1 MGRSSLAL
9 SLLYGVFILGC
20 TGAPEAPEEEVPP
33 VVSTETTAFFVEVS
47 DTEGSWH
54 DFAYL
59 AAVPT
64 SSALGGGVPVVLAT
78 PDLSNLS
85 RATEDLLERLQ
96 PDRRFILNTAP
107 DDSPTETTLIEAADA
122 ADWSRRL
129 IKRFWGS
136 SETLVIASEED
147 YSGALLASSL
157 AALLEAPL
165 LFQGSL
171 SSTELAAIG
180 ESLGAS
186 TMLTVT
192 LNGTAIDYPGA
203 VALEST
209 DDVLDWVQEDGL
221 RLTYIAVTNP
231 NDRLSGRSQKASLF
245 APMYTARRRG
255 LTLPLSLA
263 MPTEV
268 VTASQSHPAATALS
282 TAYERLGYHPDYL
295 AIVGAHDSL
304 PQSRKP
310 SIFDNP
316 IEEHPVSD
324 LPYGDIDS
332 DPFLDIAIGRIV
344 GDTVSELSNLA
355 VRSANYEFL
364 VDGNWEY
371 QAVESGLWGFDELRD
386 IVMNVGFER
395 PEHLSLGEINER
407 DSLEVGAFLHKDH
420 SGCWVL
426 GNGFDLDTATLLAP
440 AVVVSRGCSVAGI
453 DQLDTNSRS
462 IVEHLLGSGAVAFIG
477 ASRNSI
483 AQNTIIEVSMWNHM
497 LAGQSLG
504 NAFKSGIND
513 AVVHWRDEG
522 DSPGL
527 RYSIDIEMLYGDPA
541 LRMFVP
547 EAPRHAPAHALLDG
561 NTVTVSGP
569 EEWNAVQYH
578 PEQLAEWSYEG
589 DLFMYTG
596 AGVSPHTYWAGSYDL
611 EDMYFG
617 VQINLDEPP
626 GSLEQLEPTA
636 EPLGWTGG
644 VYVDEHQDGSV
655 TALWRVRLL
664 DFDAPTGEI
673 TGEALEL
680 LFLLD

>member
-1 MGRSSLAL
+1 MGRLSLAL
-9 SLLYGVFILGC
+9 SLLFGVSVLGC
-20 TGAPEAPEEEVPP
+20 TVVPEAPEAEVPP
-33 VVSTETTAFFVEVS
+33 VVSPETTAFFVEVS

-54 DFAYL
+54 DLAYL
-59 AAVPT
+59 AAGPT
-64 SSALGGGVPVVLAT
+64 SSALGAGVPIVLAT

-96 PDRRFILNTAP
+96 PERRVILNTDP
-107 DDSPTETTLIEAADA
+107 DDDPTETTLIEAANA
-122 ADWSRRL
+122 SDWSRIL
-129 IKRFWGS
+129 IERFWGS
-136 SETLVIASEED
+136 SSTLVIASEED

-171 SSTELAAIG
+171 SSTELSTIG
-180 ESLGAS
+180 ETLGVS
-186 TMLTVT
+186 TVLTVA
-192 LNGTAIDYPGA
+192 LNGTTIDYPGA
-203 VALEST
+203 VTLEST
-209 DDVLDWVQEDGL
+209 DDVLDWFHEDGR
-221 RLTYIAVTNP
+221 RLSYIAVTNP
-231 NDRLSGRSQKASLF
+231 NDRVSGRSQKASLF
-245 APMYTARRRG
+245 APMYAARRRG

-268 VTASQSHPAATALS
+268 VTATQSHPAATALS
-282 TAYERLGYHPDYL
+282 EAYERLGYHPDYL
-295 AIVGAHDSL
+295 AIVGAHDAL

-332 DPFLDIAIGRIV
+332 DPFLDVAIGRIV

-355 VRSANYEFL
+355 VRSATYEL
-364 VDGNWEY
+364 LLDGSWEY

-386 IVMNVGFER
+386 ILLNVGFDP
-395 PEHLSLGEINER
+395 PEHLSLTEINER

-426 GNGFDLDTATLLAP
+426 GNGFELDTATLLAP
-440 AVVVSRGCSVAGI
+440 AVAVSRGCSVAGI
-453 DQLDTNSRS
+453 DQLETNSRS

-483 AQNTIIEVSMWNHM
+483 AQNTVIEVSMWNHM

-522 DSPGL
+522 DSAAL

-541 LRMFVP
+541 LHMFVP
-547 EAPRHAPAHALLDG
+547 EAPIHAPAHALLDG

-578 PEQLAEWSYEG
+578 PEQLAEWNYDG

-617 VQINLDEPP
+617 VQVHLDEAP
-626 GSLEQLEPTA
+626 GSLEQVETTTD
-636 EPLGWTGG
+636 PLGWTGG

-664 DFDAPTGEI
+664 DFDAPTGDI

-680 LFLLD
+680 QYVFN